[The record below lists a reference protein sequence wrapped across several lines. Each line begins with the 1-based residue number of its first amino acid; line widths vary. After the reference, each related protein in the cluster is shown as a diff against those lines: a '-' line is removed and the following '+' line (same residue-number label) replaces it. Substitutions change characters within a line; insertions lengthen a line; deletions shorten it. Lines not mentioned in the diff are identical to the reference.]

1 MLSLPDAW
9 VLSQR
14 PFDVVCACMWSHE
27 VSKAKQSPVDGRQR
41 PVGTQIS
48 KDWWALRYQ
57 GGDHVSVFKFANQD
71 SKVLTILIGGFGCG
85 MAISS

>member
-1 MLSLPDAW
+1 MPDAW

-41 PVGTQIS
+41 PVGTQM
-48 KDWWALRYQ
+48 
-57 GGDHVSVFKFANQD
+57 GDHVSVFKFANQD

-85 MAISS
+85 MAISSYGRGCCSS